1 MNKKN
6 ILQNLLRRALTP
18 AGTNMTRW
26 AMALAVVM
34 ISLLAPTTE
43 AWADGEEPQQSKPT
57 YQLTSDDG
65 IVHFFLKEGYKM
77 TEVTEAPEGAT
88 IVVSPD
94 FDMIPAGKYATG
106 EYTSDQV
113 MVTPALD
120 EDTGMPKNTSD
131 GQFTMPAMAVTVSA
145 VLAPQ
150 EEYTIYLNKTMP
162 QTIPESM
169 WILLN
174 CLDDNYVYDEE
185 TEELFLELNGD
196 GKRDVQLKR
205 DYNETTEVTTYSV
218 IRQPGADA
226 ITENL
231 RFSFSWDN
239 IDPQQ

>member
-26 AMALAVVM
+26 AMAMAVVM

-94 FDMIPAGKYATG
+94 FDMIPAGKY
-106 EYTSDQV
+106 QRW
-113 MVTPALD
+113 P
-120 EDTGMPKNTSD
+120 
-131 GQFTMPAMAVTVSA
+131 
-145 VLAPQ
+145 
-150 EEYTIYLNKTMP
+150 
-162 QTIPESM
+162 
-169 WILLN
+169 
-174 CLDDNYVYDEE
+174 VYDARH
-185 TEELFLELNGD
+185 G
-196 GKRDVQLKR
+196 RDRISRAGSTRGVHHL
-205 DYNETTEVTTYSV
+205 
-218 IRQPGADA
+218 
-226 ITENL
+226 
-231 RFSFSWDN
+231 
-239 IDPQQ
+239 PQ